1 MTTLPMHR
9 APRPMR
15 RLVILLAAAG
25 ILSACADGLTDSADS
40 AAQTLLAEAFSATP
54 AGFASTENT
63 FAGMENEG
71 WRPARRR
78 IGGRGGPFGA
88 AFGLG
93 LMGGG
98 LGPDFVSS
106 GGIREGIGRGPFGGA
121 LRNADCPFNEAAQR
135 AECSTTRER
144 SGLTVDRWVIWTDL
158 DGTVQPR
165 PDSTTHR
172 MQTHAEVQGTIVRRD
187 SSTRTLRH
195 VSDRLVTGLE
205 QGSTERRVEGT
216 SAGTE
221 QVEGVSEAGA
231 FVAERVLADTIRDL
245 VIPVRDSGR
254 SYPIAGTIIR
264 TMTATVTVTGQ
275 APEAS
280 VWREQVTYD
289 GSATATL
296 VITRN
301 GETKTCSLP
310 LPLGRPTCE

>member
-1 MTTLPMHR
+1 MSTHSMPR
-9 APRPMR
+9 APQPMR
-15 RLVILLAAAG
+15 RLVLLLAAAG
-25 ILSACADGLTDSADS
+25 ALGACSDGLTGSDDN
-40 AAQTLLAEAFSATP
+40 AAETLLAEAFSATP

-71 WRPARRR
+71 WRPERRR

-88 AFGLG
+88 AFGMG

-106 GGIREGIGRGPFGGA
+106 GGIRDGLGRGPFGGA
-121 LRNADCPFNEAAQR
+121 LRNADCTFNETAQR
-135 AECSTTRER
+135 AECTTTRER
-144 SGLTVDRWVIWTDL
+144 SGLTVDRWVIWKDL
-158 DGTVQPR
+158 AGTVQPR
-165 PDSTTHR
+165 PDSTTHS
-172 MQTHAEVQGTIVRRD
+172 MQTHAEVYGTIVRRD

-205 QGSTERRVEGT
+205 KGSTERRVEGT

-221 QVEGVSEAGA
+221 EVEGVSEAGA
-231 FVAERVLADTIRDL
+231 FVGERVLADTIRGI

-254 SYPIAGTIIR
+254 SYPTAGTIIR

-275 APEAS
+275 APETS
-280 VWREQVTYD
+280 MWREQITYD